1 MNTLESTIKSSER
14 RNSKII
20 KLLTSLI
27 KYIVNNYLL
36 NGSRQ
41 DKLAHGESNFY
52 FHVQH
57 CCAISITVLTTELKD
72 ISRDDLV

>member
-1 MNTLESTIKSSER
+1 MK
-14 RNSKII
+14 K
-20 KLLTSLI
+20 
-27 KYIVNNYLL
+27 IVNNYLL
-36 NGSRQ
+36 IGSRQ
-41 DKLAHGESNFY
+41 DKLAHGESNLD